1 MEINLTEEQR
11 IKVLNSD
18 SLYFVMQRILLR
30 ENEIDRNRE
39 HFWTVGLNNKNT
51 ILYIELVSLGSTCMT
66 VVEPMQ
72 VFRIGVQKGATKMVL
87 VHNHPS
93 QELKPSEA
101 DKDITDRLVQSG
113 NILQIEVI
121 DHLIIA
127 ERTYLS
133 FEDTGLMDQIRKS
146 TKYVPAYELQARMK
160 RENLAEGE
168 EIGLKKGKK
177 ESKIE
182 MALLM
187 KQMGEPV
194 EKIVAYTGLSEGE
207 IKRLK

>member
-18 SLYFVMQRILLR
+18 SLFDIMRKILLR

-51 ILYIELVSLGSTCMT
+51 ILYIELVSLGSTSMT

-121 DHLIIA
+121 DHLIIT
-127 ERTYLS
+127 ESTYLS

-160 RENLAEGE
+160 REFIAEGKE
-168 EIGLKKGKK
+168 DGKK
-177 ESKIE
+177 ESKKE
-182 MALLM
+182 FALLM

-194 EKIVAYTGLSEGE
+194 EKIVAYTGLTEGE